1 MKHIAW
7 VGCLV
12 FLAIG
17 CSKKLTTSRVEQ
29 FDVFYDQFH
38 SDAQFQLER
47 VSFPLEGKYEGPEG
61 FIEWDQQNWE
71 THQQKVSEI
80 SDPNYDT
87 ELRRIDD
94 VMIEKVQLRGGGYY
108 SERRFQLI
116 DGKWYLVYYET
127 VNL

>member
-1 MKHIAW
+1 MA
-7 VGCLV
+7 L
-12 FLAIG
+12 LAIG

-29 FDVFYDQFH
+29 FDAFYDQFH
-38 SDAQFQLER
+38 TDAQFQLDR

-61 FIEWDQQNWE
+61 SIDWNKQNWE
-71 THQQKVSEI
+71 IHRQKVSEI
-80 SDPNYDT
+80 SDPNLNT

-108 SERRFQLI
+108 AERRFQLI

-127 VNL
+127 INL